1 MFLSSHESGVDAKKR
16 VSIPATFRKAL
27 AGEDSVF
34 LWPSIDKACLEGG
47 GSRLVAKFERAISRL
62 KPLDPRREAL
72 AYAIFGRGRH
82 CRFDEGGRIV
92 LEADLL
98 AHAGI
103 AERARFVG
111 LGDRFQLWA
120 PEAHQPRSDEL
131 LKLAQASGDLL
142 DPFEDLAESIAAE

>member
-16 VSIPATFRKAL
+16 VSIPASFRKAL

-34 LWPSIDKACLEGG
+34 VWPSMDKGCLEGG
-47 GSRLVAKFERAISRL
+47 GARLVAQFERAISRL

-82 CRFDEGGRIV
+82 CKFDEGGRIV
-92 LEADLL
+92 LESDLL
-98 AHAGI
+98 AHADI
-103 AERARFVG
+103 SDRARFVG
-111 LGDRFQLWA
+111 LGDRFQIWS
-120 PEAHQPRSDEL
+120 PDAHAPRSDEL

-142 DPFEDLAESIAAE
+142 DPFDDGAGGAG